1 MQIDEVARATA
12 LNFVTYEG
20 EFRCDSVRAGWFSW
34 RSFIDTTA
42 PPQDPNVEDE
52 EEEEDEDDRE
62 GEEDHEPAVIREPDE
77 DE

>member
-1 MQIDEVARATA
+1 M
-12 LNFVTYEG
+12 
-20 EFRCDSVRAGWFSW
+20 RAGWFSW

-62 GEEDHEPAVIREPDE
+62 VEEDREPAVIREPDE